1 VAGGRWRPGS
11 SGETMLGMLAAF
23 SITPMGTGESVGDLV
38 AETVR
43 IVRASGLPSETN
55 AMFTNV
61 EGEWDEVMAVIKA
74 CVDTMAQVAPRVSVV
89 VKLDHRPGEPS
100 GRIARKVESVEQKL
114 NPRAP
119 LVLDDRS
126 RLD

>member
-1 VAGGRWRPGS
+1 MVGGRWRPGF
-11 SGETMLGMLAAF
+11 SGETILAMLAAF

-43 IVRASGLPSETN
+43 IVRASGLPNETN

-61 EGEWDEVMAVIKA
+61 EGEWDEIMAVIKT

-89 VKLDHRPGEPS
+89 MKLDHRPGEPS
-100 GRIARKVESVEQKL
+100 GRIRRKVESVEHKL
-114 NPRAP
+114 VPESSALPR
-119 LVLDDRS
+119 
-126 RLD
+126 